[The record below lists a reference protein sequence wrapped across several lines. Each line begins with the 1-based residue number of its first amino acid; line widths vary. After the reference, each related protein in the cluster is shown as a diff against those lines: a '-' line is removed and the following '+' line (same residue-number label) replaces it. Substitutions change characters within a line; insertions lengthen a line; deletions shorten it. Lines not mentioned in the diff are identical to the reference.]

1 MEAFVCPE
9 NTRSIHLLER
19 FNFRREGLLK
29 QRTFWGGKY
38 WDDLSYS
45 LLEAEWR
52 AYQCASQVRLPARWF
67 AQPETLA
74 SARTHPVSGR

>member
-1 MEAFVCPE
+1 VEAFVCPQ

-29 QRTFWGGKY
+29 QRTLWGGKF

-45 LLEAEWR
+45 LLNAEWR
-52 AYQCASQVRLPARWF
+52 AYQRAMQVRLPARWLVQSGTP
-67 AQPETLA
+67 ATT
-74 SARTHPVSGR
+74 RHP